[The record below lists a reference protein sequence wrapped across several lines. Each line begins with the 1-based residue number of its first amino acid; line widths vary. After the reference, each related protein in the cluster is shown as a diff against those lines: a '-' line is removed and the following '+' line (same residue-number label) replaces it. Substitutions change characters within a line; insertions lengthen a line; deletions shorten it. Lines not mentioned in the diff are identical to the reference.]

1 MSKVYH
7 INQMRMIRDLKEFDR
22 SAKISNYKVTFLLK
36 NSITKKKFYIFCE
49 GMSRT
54 EMKEYYG
61 ILVNAYQKY
70 LKNNTELDLQLRYD
84 IEDSYYITSSNLL
97 TKNDIYSFPNIMSKY
112 REDINPVRALYFEI
126 AEINISFNLK
136 DIDNDYVKNQ
146 FKNDIWFKKLMT
158 DIEHDMTSL
167 RGIEEKFNLLKKK
180 YQFFTFPISY
190 YHTQEMIKDM
200 QKWLNTFTKFYN
212 RVNGIKS
219 KYD

>member
-22 SAKISNYKVTFLLK
+22 SGKISNYIVTFLLK

>member
-1 MSKVYH
+1 
-7 INQMRMIRDLKEFDR
+7 MRMIRDLKEFDR
-22 SAKISNYKVTFLLK
+22 SGKISNYIVTFLLK

-54 EMKEYYG
+54 EMKEYYS

-136 DIDNDYVKNQ
+136 DVDNDYVKNQ

-167 RGIEEKFNLLKKK
+167 RGIEEKFNLLKKN

>member
-1 MSKVYH
+1 
-7 INQMRMIRDLKEFDR
+7 MRMIRDLKEFNR
-22 SAKISNYKVTFLLK
+22 SGKISNYIVTFLLK

-136 DIDNDYVKNQ
+136 DVDNDYVKNQ

-167 RGIEEKFNLLKKK
+167 RGIEEKFNLLKKN

>member
-1 MSKVYH
+1 
-7 INQMRMIRDLKEFDR
+7 MIRDLKEFDR
-22 SAKISNYKVTFLLK
+22 SGKISNYIVTFLLK

-136 DIDNDYVKNQ
+136 DVDNDYVKNQ

-167 RGIEEKFNLLKKK
+167 RGIEEKFNLLKKN
-180 YQFFTFPISY
+180 YQNSGFFS
-190 YHTQEMIKDM
+190 EM
-200 QKWLNTFTKFYN
+200 
-212 RVNGIKS
+212 
-219 KYD
+219 

>member
-7 INQMRMIRDLKEFDR
+7 INQMRMIRDLKEFNR
-22 SAKISNYKVTFLLK
+22 SGKISNYIVTFLLK
-36 NSITKKKFYIFCE
+36 NNITKKKFYIFCE
-49 GMSRT
+49 GMSRP

-167 RGIEEKFNLLKKK
+167 RGIEEKFNLLKKN

>member
-1 MSKVYH
+1 
-7 INQMRMIRDLKEFDR
+7 
-22 SAKISNYKVTFLLK
+22 
-36 NSITKKKFYIFCE
+36 
-49 GMSRT
+49 
-54 EMKEYYG
+54 MKEYYS
-61 ILVNAYQKY
+61 ILVDAYQKY

-84 IEDSYYITSSNLL
+84 IEDSYYITASNLL
-97 TKNDIYSFPNIMSKY
+97 TKNDIYSFPSIMSKY

-126 AEINISFNLK
+126 AEISINYKSSNV
-136 DIDNDYVKNQ
+136 NSDYIKNQ
-146 FKNDIWFKKLMT
+146 FTNEEWYKKLMT

-167 RGIEEKFNLLKKK
+167 NGIEEKFNLLKKK

-190 YHTQEMIKDM
+190 YHTQEMNKDM

>member
-1 MSKVYH
+1 
-7 INQMRMIRDLKEFDR
+7 MRMIRDLKEFDR
-22 SAKISNYKVTFLLK
+22 SGKISNYIVTFLLK

-136 DIDNDYVKNQ
+136 DVDNDYVKNQ

-167 RGIEEKFNLLKKK
+167 RGIEEKFNLLKKN

>member
-1 MSKVYH
+1 
-7 INQMRMIRDLKEFDR
+7 MRMIRDLKEFNR
-22 SAKISNYKVTFLLK
+22 SGKISNYIVTFLLK
-36 NSITKKKFYIFCE
+36 NNITKKKFYIFCE
-49 GMSRT
+49 GMSRP

-167 RGIEEKFNLLKKK
+167 RGIEEKFNLLNIKRSLVTSTIQSMF
-180 YQFFTFPISY
+180 QFGLTMNK
-190 YHTQEMIKDM
+190 H
-200 QKWLNTFTKFYN
+200 
-212 RVNGIKS
+212 
-219 KYD
+219 

>member
-1 MSKVYH
+1 
-7 INQMRMIRDLKEFDR
+7 MRMIRDLKEFNR
-22 SAKISNYKVTFLLK
+22 SGKISNYIVTFLLK
-36 NSITKKKFYIFCE
+36 NNITKKKFYIFCE
-49 GMSRT
+49 GMSRP

-167 RGIEEKFNLLKKK
+167 RGIEEKFNLLKKN

>member
-1 MSKVYH
+1 
-7 INQMRMIRDLKEFDR
+7 MIRDLKEFDR
-22 SAKISNYKVTFLLK
+22 SGKISNYIVTFLLK

-136 DIDNDYVKNQ
+136 DVDNDYVKNQ

-167 RGIEEKFNLLKKK
+167 RGIEEKFNLLKKN

>member
-1 MSKVYH
+1 
-7 INQMRMIRDLKEFDR
+7 MRMIRDLKEFDR
-22 SAKISNYKVTFLLK
+22 SGKISNYIVTFLLK

>member
-22 SAKISNYKVTFLLK
+22 SGKISNYIVTFLLK

-136 DIDNDYVKNQ
+136 DVDNDYVKNQ

-167 RGIEEKFNLLKKK
+167 RGIEEKFNLLKKN

>member
-1 MSKVYH
+1 
-7 INQMRMIRDLKEFDR
+7 MRMIRDLKDFER
-22 SAKISNYKVTFLLK
+22 GGKISNYLVTFLLK
-36 NSITKKKFYIFCE
+36 NSITKKKFYTFCE
-49 GMSRT
+49 GMSRP

-97 TKNDIYSFPNIMSKY
+97 TKNDIYSFPSIMSKY

-126 AEINISFNLK
+126 AEISINYKVSNV
-136 DIDNDYVKNQ
+136 NSDYIKNQ
-146 FKNDIWFKKLMT
+146 FTDKDWFKKLMT
-158 DIEHDMTSL
+158 DIENDMTSL
-167 RGIEEKFNLLKKK
+167 NGIEEKFNLLKKK

-190 YHTQEMIKDM
+190 YHTQEMYKDM